1 MNATPDSSPER
12 ILAVAARREA
22 PYFTDAERAALALA
36 EVATRLSD
44 RAEVQ
49 CGDDG
54 AGHQSLTDHSFRQA
68 EGYCSWSTLLRDRF
82 RQTLRRAL
90 AGEASRPL
98 QPLPVSGSVRAA
110 ARATPAGRRV
120 EHAES
125 RGISAS
131 PHSASIVGNRPDR
144 NEIRRDRGGVA

>member
-1 MNATPDSSPER
+1 MNATPGSSPER
-12 ILAVAARREA
+12 IFAVAARREA

-36 EVATRLSD
+36 EIATRLSD

-54 AGHQSLTDHSFRQA
+54 AGHQSLADHSFRQA
-68 EGYCSWSTLLRDRF
+68 EGYCSWSTLLVIGFARPFVAHWLERRRGRCNLF
-82 RQTLRRAL
+82 PSQVRTGRQLGLLRR
-90 AGEASRPL
+90 
-98 QPLPVSGSVRAA
+98 
-110 ARATPAGRRV
+110 GRRV

-131 PHSASIVGNRPDR
+131 PHSAPIVGNRPDC